1 MEANGDLFLLTM
13 DNAVLCVP
21 CRGFAQGVPQWD
33 AGAVRIAIPAI
44 VPGLD
49 RLFCTY
55 RQGLMGL
62 RRDSKGNY
70 YASVA
75 CNPEYATPEFMK
87 YMHRGMGHTADVGAV
102 FVMKY
107 APDGSLVWRVG
118 RKAVGGMRPGEI
130 LHHWC
135 HAGMVGDGYTVAASE
150 WGVFTVYTSD
160 GFYVDRLFD
169 VPGLPGRGVP
179 YSFGGEDFSGRIQWF
194 PARGEVWAYNAG
206 HAYRVLGFESD
217 ARGVRVKGEWRVSG
231 RVKLE
236 KVQPLVFPG
245 AVPKPLED
253 VRLAREGE
261 MVVFTAHVRDD
272 TPLVNV
278 AADLNSVFKGGDAVG
293 FETGPA
299 KKPAALPER
308 NPKGR
313 HVGFTRILAARVGGK
328 DRVVAM
334 KPFTNGLKKPQEYAT
349 PAGGTAA
356 FEFVGEVPGA
366 KAELVP
372 DADGKGYSARV
383 AVPAAFLE
391 LDFAKPVFWEAEA
404 LFSGIGGRGVGT
416 VRRVYLHSPESSQTS
431 MTDDTPTEARLYPA
445 GWIGW
450 TTDR

>member
-1 MEANGDLFLLTM
+1 
-13 DNAVLCVP
+13 
-21 CRGFAQGVPQWD
+21 
-33 AGAVRIAIPAI
+33 
-44 VPGLD
+44 
-49 RLFCTY
+49 
-55 RQGLMGL
+55 
-62 RRDSKGNY
+62 
-70 YASVA
+70 
-75 CNPEYATPEFMK
+75 
-87 YMHRGMGHTADVGAV
+87 
-102 FVMKY
+102 
-107 APDGSLVWRVG
+107 
-118 RKAVGGMRPGEI
+118 
-130 LHHWC
+130 
-135 HAGMVGDGYTVAASE
+135 
-150 WGVFTVYTSD
+150 
-160 GFYVDRLFD
+160 
-169 VPGLPGRGVP
+169 
-179 YSFGGEDFSGRIQWF
+179 
-194 PARGEVWAYNAG
+194 
-206 HAYRVLGFESD
+206 
-217 ARGVRVKGEWRVSG
+217 
-231 RVKLE
+231 
-236 KVQPLVFPG
+236 
-245 AVPKPLED
+245 
-253 VRLAREGE
+253 
-261 MVVFTAHVRDD
+261 VVFTAHVRDD

-383 AVPAAFLE
+383 AVPVAFLE